1 MKNLKKI
8 ILILF
13 VMLPFYFLG
22 QPPNP
27 TGNPNDSGG
36 QELGGNA
43 PIGEGIFILFSLG
56 VAYAGRKTYLLR
68 KRDLSFRI
76 KT

>member
-8 ILILF
+8 ILVLF

-27 TGNPNDSGG
+27 TGDPNSDSNA

-56 VAYAGRKTYLLR
+56 VAYAGRKTYLLQK
-68 KRDLSFRI
+68 KRAEF
-76 KT
+76 